1 MFNPKQPGCL
11 WDGELKA
18 RHFVEFTSDSIDKC
32 ARVHDVIP
40 LEDMLS
46 GPSYWAAPRI
56 KARHT
61 PPDSQPLRTRN
72 ALKFRRF
79 TRSSCEHPRTFASH
93 RGTITTTSSLWL
105 VVSGWQF
112 VVD

>member
-40 LEDMLS
+40 SEDVLS
-46 GPSYWAAPRI
+46 GPSYWGSAQNQSKTHAARFPTVADTKCAEISAFYTVVRVSPREHSRPT
-56 KARHT
+56 AEQSQQHRH
-61 PPDSQPLRTRN
+61 
-72 ALKFRRF
+72 F
-79 TRSSCEHPRTFASH
+79 
-93 RGTITTTSSLWL
+93 GWWL
-105 VVSGWQF
+105 VVSG
-112 VVD
+112 